1 VPHWGNSRS
10 SRSVLAPFHPLFTE
24 WSLLILGA
32 VHVGGDGY
40 FWFLSPI
47 PNRQLFN
54 LCDRVLRV
62 PDAPPASEEMVAP
75 AYTPSWGHFLLH
87 VAHLSYGAHF
97 RHIWPA
103 KIGSR
108 ILCAA
113 VARVTALPC
122 FRRRITYR
130 GRYGSRAFR
139 KALGLSSPNMA
150 LTFAALHATHQRN
163 SSKAASVGGLFYCSS
178 S

>member
-1 VPHWGNSRS
+1 MPHWGNSRS
-10 SRSVLAPFHPLFTE
+10 SRSVLAPFHPRFTE
-24 WSLLILGA
+24 WPLLISGV

-97 RHIWPA
+97 PA
-103 KIGSR
+103 HMARENWIETLVCRRCKKDGIAVLSAENNLSWEVRVESVPEGFRTVQSEYGVNFR
-108 ILCAA
+108 CAS
-113 VARVTALPC
+113 C
-122 FRRRITYR
+122 N
-130 GRYGSRAFR
+130 
-139 KALGLSSPNMA
+139 SPA
-150 LTFAALHATHQRN
+150 EL
-163 SSKAASVGGLFYCSS
+163 
-178 S
+178 